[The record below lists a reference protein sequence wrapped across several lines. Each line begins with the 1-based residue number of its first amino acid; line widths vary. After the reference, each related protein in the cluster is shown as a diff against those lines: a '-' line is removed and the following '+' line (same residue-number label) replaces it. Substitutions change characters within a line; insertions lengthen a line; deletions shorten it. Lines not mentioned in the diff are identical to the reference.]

1 VKILRAAAGGVLGI
15 LCFSLLQSCGGY
27 GSSVEAMLPSSVKLS
42 ISPTSVAV
50 GQSATIT
57 WSSTVGTTCTA
68 SGAWSG
74 AKSDT
79 GSESVTPTAAG
90 SQMYTLVCVGSIYAS
105 SSASQM
111 LSVAAAST
119 FSLTDL
125 VANAA
130 GGTAMTIDPNLID
143 PWGLSI
149 AAGSAPAWVSNNGT
163 QTSTLYDGNGV
174 AQPPGAPLIVTF
186 AAGASGA
193 FKPTGVVANAS
204 TTDFLVSAAGTTAAA
219 AAFLFDGEG
228 GMLAGWSPSVDAT
241 HAVTTYADTA
251 GAVYKGL
258 AIATNAGGL
267 FLYATDFHNNKI
279 DVFNTSFVKQPPSS
293 SSFTFVDP
301 HMPPGYAPFGIQA
314 FSNGAG
320 GATQIYVTYAQQLAP
335 ANQTIVSGAGL
346 GFVDIFDTN
355 GQLLISQF
363 VAVGEL
369 NAPWGLALAPADFG
383 TFSNALLVGNVGDG
397 KINAYDPAS
406 GAWLG
411 ALSDASNAPLVSAGL
426 LGIAFGNDANAQP
439 HNTLFFT
446 AGPNAGADGIYG
458 RIDLRQP

>member
-1 VKILRAAAGGVLGI
+1 VKILRAASGGVLGI
-15 LCFSLLQSCGGY
+15 LCFCLLQSCGGY
-27 GSSVEAMLPSSVKLS
+27 SSSVETLLPSTVNLS
-42 ISPTSVAV
+42 INPASVAV
-50 GQSATIT
+50 GQSATLT

-79 GSESVTPTAAG
+79 GTESVTPTVAG
-90 SQMYTLVCVGSIYAS
+90 SQMFTLVCVGSIYAS
-105 SSASQM
+105 SSTSQV

-119 FSLTDL
+119 FTLTDL
-125 VANAA
+125 VADTA
-130 GGTAMTIDPNLID
+130 GGTAMTVDPNLIN
-143 PWGLSI
+143 PWGLAI
-149 AAGSAPAWVSNNGT
+149 AAGSAPAWVSNNGS
-163 QTSTLYDGNGV
+163 QTSTLYDGNGIP
-174 AQPPGAPLIVTF
+174 QPPGTPLIVSL

-193 FKPTGVVANAS
+193 FSPTGVVANAS
-204 TTDFLVSAAGTTAAA
+204 TTDFLVSAAGSTAAA
-219 AAFLFDGEG
+219 AFIFDGAG
-228 GMLAGWSPSVDAT
+228 GMLAGWSAGVDPT
-241 HAVTTYADTA
+241 HAVTTYTDAA

-279 DVFNTSFVKQPPSS
+279 DVFNTSFVKQTASS

-301 HMPPGYAPFGIQA
+301 RMPPGYAPFGIQA
-314 FSNGAG
+314 FNNGAN
-320 GATQIYVTYAQQLAP
+320 GATQIYVTYAQQSAP

-346 GFVDIFDTN
+346 GFIDIFDTN

-383 TFSNALLVGNVGDG
+383 TFGGALLVGNVGDG
-397 KINAYDPAS
+397 KINAYNAAS

-411 ALSDASNAPLVSAGL
+411 ALSDASNAPLVTAGL
-426 LGIAFGNDANAQP
+426 LGLAFGNDANAQP

-458 RIDLRQP
+458 RIDLSQ